1 MPLDRNIV
9 LISKECNTDLAY
21 NFKRVEEQVDYDH
34 CNTDYPSGPCKII
47 NRDIRSAG

>member
-9 LISKECNTDLAY
+9 LMSKEFNADLA
-21 NFKRVEEQVDYDH
+21 NDFKRVEQQVDYDH
-34 CNTDYPSGPCKII
+34 CNTDYPSGPFKII